1 MNVDV
6 DCGADDI
13 DKQADPVNAL
23 APQTPTSS
31 LGMIVPVSVTSLT
44 NKPSKLVF

>member
-1 MNVDV
+1 MYVDV

-31 LGMIVPVSVTSLT
+31 FGMNVLAIRLSA
-44 NKPSKLVF
+44 FDAA